1 MNARPCNKSDLLLY
15 VSEQMLRTLTEV
27 PFIQD
32 SIPVEEEFERA
43 GAVLVG
49 GGSAWLT
56 GASAVA
62 FDGSDGVGVEFQ
74 AGRTTERGDVVIGLR
89 WVSSRGPFEI
99 LDADLRLEPL
109 PPSRSHLSL
118 SGSYD
123 ASSRDA
129 DDVDYNSQKRTERYV
144 RRFLI
149 GVADTLE
156 QLPTGPS

>member
-1 MNARPCNKSDLLLY
+1 MTFSSY
-15 VSEQMLRTLTEV
+15 VSEQMLRRLTQV
-27 PFIQD
+27 PFVQD
-32 SIPVEEEFERA
+32 SVPVEEEFERA

-56 GASAVA
+56 APSAVA

-74 AGRTTERGDVVIGLR
+74 AERTTERGDVVIGLR
-89 WVSSRGPFEI
+89 WVTSKGPFETF
-99 LDADLRLEPL
+99 DADLRLEPM

-129 DDVDYNSQKRTERYV
+129 DEVDYNSQKRTERYV
-144 RRFLI
+144 RRFLV

-156 QLPTGPS
+156 QLPTGQS